1 MKKTSAR
8 RITGRMLLA
17 LGCVAVMTLSATAA
31 GAAER
36 LPRTATDAH
45 PDTHTHTDSGTHTGT
60 RTDSGRG
67 GRCVVVYFDLGETLV
82 HTAEDKSI
90 SYMPGA
96 AAHLRA
102 LRARNIPVGLITN
115 VPSSWGATDAERA
128 AELKRVIDKDWKG
141 SRPFDWADFG
151 DRIFTPRTEE
161 ERKPA
166 PALWQRARD
175 AAGGCRMVYQAE
187 TDDEIQASRDLGYVP
202 YLVGRRNW
210 PAYMPAR
217 LITALAHLPQL
228 PSLPSLP
235 RLPKGN
241 AAAVQAG

>member
-17 LGCVAVMTLSATAA
+17 LGCVAVMTLTATAA

-45 PDTHTHTDSGTHTGT
+45 PGTHPDS
-60 RTDSGRG
+60 RVDSGRG

-141 SRPFDWADFG
+141 ARPFDWADFG

-166 PALWQRARD
+166 PALWQRARN

-202 YLVGRRNW
+202 YLVGRRHW
-210 PAYMPAR
+210 PAYMPVR
-217 LITALAHLPQL
+217 LITALAHLPHL
-228 PSLPSLP
+228 PYLQPL
-235 RLPKGN
+235 LKGN
-241 AAAVQAG
+241 ATAAQAG